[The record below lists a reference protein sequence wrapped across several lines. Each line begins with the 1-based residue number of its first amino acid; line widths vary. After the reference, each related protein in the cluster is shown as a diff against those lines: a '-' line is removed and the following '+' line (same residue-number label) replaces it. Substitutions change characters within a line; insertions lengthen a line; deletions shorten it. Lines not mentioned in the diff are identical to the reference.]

1 MAKVAVQ
8 CSADAFV
15 VKIATFA
22 KPRNVRLCKNLP
34 ALFKE
39 IQSN

>member
-1 MAKVAVQ
+1 MLTVL
-8 CSADAFV
+8 SSEIRF
-15 VKIATFA
+15 FA
-22 KPRNVRLCKNLP
+22 KPPNVRLCKNLP